1 MPEPLFEVDRREACR
16 YLGLRG
22 AEPDAA
28 TARAVEEALA
38 LLNGAVEPKQV
49 SRRFPLK
56 WLDDSTLDIEG
67 LRVESRTLARN
78 LSGCNEVFLMAATL
92 GLGPD
97 RLIARA
103 QAEGAMSRA
112 MALQA
117 ASAAMIEA
125 WCDRVNAE
133 LKQQAAACGQF
144 CRPRF
149 SPGYGDFSLE
159 SQAGIFRLLGVQ
171 KNIGV
176 ALTDS
181 LMMLPTK
188 SVTAVIGI
196 ADASA
201 ALCPAGCAACGK
213 ADCTFRDERKDDRI

>member
-1 MPEPLFEVDRREACR
+1 MLEVDRREAYR

-22 AEPDAA
+22 AAPDAA
-28 TARAVEEALA
+28 TARAVEEAIA

-49 SRRFPLK
+49 SRRFPLT
-56 WLDDSTLDIEG
+56 WLGGDSMDIEG
-67 LRVESRTLARN
+67 LRLDSRALAKN
-78 LSGCNEVFLMAATL
+78 LAGCREVFLMAATL

-117 ASAAMIEA
+117 AAAAMIEA
-125 WCDRVNAE
+125 WCDDVNAE
-133 LKQQAAACGQF
+133 LARQAKARGRSL
-144 CRPRF
+144 RPRF

-159 SQAGIFRLLGVQ
+159 AQPGIFRLLGAQ
-171 KNIGV
+171 RNIGIT
-176 ALTDS
+176 LTDS
-181 LMMLPTK
+181 LLMLPTK

-196 ADASA
+196 ADAGEA
-201 ALCPAGCAACGK
+201 ACPAGCAACDK
-213 ADCTFRDERKDDRI
+213 TECSYRIREDTP